1 MSKSTHSF
9 KLHKLAFFTL
19 TYFGL
24 IGGGGV
30 AFSAQVSTGGNN
42 TITGENST
50 TMGENLINTSRQS
63 SLYGGDSTLTG
74 DNISKEELNH
84 LINTQADKIQ
94 ARNNKQQEL
103 DRTATNISTNQLD
116 QDTIRRRI
124 ELLKEANR
132 EATRKADQL
141 QSLNNQKSTKE
152 QELNAL
158 RQALESAKADATNQ
172 TTHTDRT
179 VWSNF
184 ENQLRTL
191 NWDKLTETNGVDQL
205 ANELKAKVENDFPTI
220 TKYDVEKYK
229 PLINGYVNSKGIFG
243 KNKEDVRRNLSGFIE
258 NNEIGQ
264 MYLDYLL
271 NTLIEENKHQTK
283 LVNQLNDFFPKNTN
297 NSDIAEYR
305 TYYYNIDELNSLNNV
320 ISGTNGWEYSKDDL
334 KPYLHELL
342 SDNEKVNNVITQF
355 YDLKNKSV
363 NSESELRDYRQEY
376 DNLSSNELIDKFI
389 KILDKHKLYTEENY
403 SYSSNNHNVGGVIRK
418 YNITDIN
425 SSLLNHDGLTND
437 LKQLITESHLKRGNN
452 QESIQKYLTYN
463 KFSHNQEVID
473 FIQEYMPATSLYH
486 PFDYY
491 FSFSNANRIQERDLY
506 KLALSNEHIS
516 ESEVNLINGDAS
528 SMVDNLLNTP
538 LLKDKRT
545 ISNFISGIARLD
557 PDNLI
562 KRLKESNVVEA
573 SNISYLKLKV
583 DDFKSLNSLINWDA
597 DQSKWTI
604 NKEEYKQKFAHL
616 EQYFKKIEDYITSYQ
631 KATQDPSNKEKN
643 AEMLKKYHDLIN
655 GEADFFKKQKITETT
670 LSQKGQELLEKFN
683 RIASESNDKAVAEMN
698 DMIDKLKLFDRNHQI
713 VREVNEKVTE
723 LTNKIQSKERE
734 IAEKQAELSTIN
746 TSISNNALT
755 EEERNANTLREE
767 KERELAE
774 KQREKEQLEQE
785 KATKERELEELN
797 RAIQNGNLTN
807 KGLQNIGVGY
817 NNFNSGAKAITI
829 GNENAVLAD
838 GAVAIGNNNDLSKEA
853 INTFVLG
860 SNVTTNIPNSVA
872 LGKDT
877 TLSAPIATPSHTI
890 AGTQYNFAGIAPVG
904 TVSIGAEGK
913 ERALTHLA
921 AGRISNTST
930 DGINGSQ
937 LNAVIE
943 TLNSLGTELTTL
955 KNAPKV
961 KAPVIKAGDGLSLT
975 EGEDGSVTLSNALT
989 FNSGSGINVNKE
1001 GNNIT
1006 ITNTQPLSA
1015 EDKTKYDTAST
1026 NASSALEKANTNE
1039 GAINTANGKINDLT
1053 PRVTANEGN
1062 ITTLTGKVT
1071 TVTNTAHEALGK
1083 ANTAVQPDKL
1093 KAGNGISVSKADNGE
1108 ITITNTHPL
1117 SDENKTKYDNASAKV
1132 ETALQPDSLV
1142 AGNGVTVNNAGG
1154 KVTISNTG
1162 VIEIQAGEG
1171 VGVQNNHGVVTV
1183 SNTKSDLTFEGTDG
1197 ITVDKQGNKVTIS
1210 ATGLAPKGTG
1220 VNNVEGANGISV
1232 AKEGDKFVITNTKPF
1247 EDADKEK
1254 LNTASANAS
1263 SALEKA
1269 NTNENAINT
1278 ANGKITTN
1286 EGNITTLIG
1295 KVATVTNTAN
1305 EALGKANTAVQP
1317 DKLKS
1322 GNGISI
1328 NKAENGDITV
1338 TNTKPFE
1345 DTDKEKLNTA
1355 STNANSAL
1363 EKANANEGAI
1373 NTANGKITAN
1383 EGKITAQE
1391 GKINDLTSRV
1401 TANEG
1406 NITTLTGN
1414 VATVTNTAN
1423 EALEKANQALK
1434 PTDLVAGKGIQVT
1447 QGEDGRMKIA
1457 SNLVA
1462 GEGIDL
1468 SESNGNTVVKSLID
1482 IQAGKG
1488 INVNKSGN
1496 VFTISSVGNAIPKLE
1511 IAGDNK
1517 IVHEVTGALSVVG
1530 DENIETNT
1538 QGGKVNVKLKKN
1550 IQVDSLKVGDNL
1562 LTQGGLKI
1570 GNAIITDKGSNM
1582 GNQVID
1588 GVADGEISPNSQQV
1602 INGSQIYE
1610 ITRHFG
1616 ENMNNLQQQISSQN
1630 ERMEKLNR
1638 ENQAGIAN
1646 VVAMANLPQATLPGR
1661 SMISAAVGTHKNA
1674 RAVSVGV
1681 SRLSDNQKLS
1691 IKFSASTSVSKGKA
1705 TVSAGAGVGLHF

>member
-1 MSKSTHSF
+1 
-9 KLHKLAFFTL
+9 
-19 TYFGL
+19 
-24 IGGGGV
+24 
-30 AFSAQVSTGGNN
+30 
-42 TITGENST
+42 
-50 TMGENLINTSRQS
+50 MGENLINTSRQS
-63 SLYGGDSTLTG
+63 SLYGENSTLTG
-74 DNISKEELNH
+74 DNISKEELNN
-84 LINTQADKIQ
+84 LISTQSDKIQ

-103 DRTATNISTNQLD
+103 DRTATNISTNQLN

-132 EATRKADQL
+132 EATRKNEAL
-141 QSLNNQKSTKE
+141 QNLTNQKTSKE

-172 TTHTDRT
+172 ITHTDRT

-184 ENQLRTL
+184 ENQLRSL
-191 NWDKLTETNGVDQL
+191 NWDKLTESNGVDQL
-205 ANELKAKVENDFPTI
+205 ANELKTKVENDFPTI

-243 KNKEDVRRNLSGFIE
+243 KNKEDVRRNLSGFIG
-258 NNEIGQ
+258 NNAIEQ
-264 MYLDYLL
+264 RYLDYLL

-297 NSDIAEYR
+297 NSGIAEYR

-320 ISGTNGWEYSKDDL
+320 ISGANGWEYSNDDL
-334 KPYLHELL
+334 RPYLHELL

-355 YDLKNKSV
+355 YNLKNKSV

-403 SYSSNNHNVGGVIRK
+403 SYSSNNNNVGGVIRK

-506 KLALSNEHIS
+506 KLALSSEHIS
-516 ESEVNLINGDAS
+516 ESEANLINGDAS

-562 KRLKESNVVEA
+562 KRLKESDVVEA

-713 VREVNEKVTE
+713 VREVNEKVAE
-723 LTNKIQSKERE
+723 LTNNIQSKERE
-734 IAEKQAELSTIN
+734 IAEKQAELNNIN

-797 RAIQNGNLTN
+797 RAIQSGNLTN
-807 KGLQNIGVGY
+807 KGLQNIGIGY

-829 GNENAVLAD
+829 GNENTVLAD
-838 GAVAIGNNNDLSKEA
+838 GAVAIGNNNNLSKEA
-853 INTFVLG
+853 TNTFILG

-877 TLSAPIATPSHTI
+877 TLSASIATPSHTI

-913 ERALTHLA
+913 ERTLTHLA

-943 TLNSLGTELTTL
+943 TLNGLSTELTTL

-1006 ITNTQPLSA
+1006 ITNTQPLSV

-1039 GAINTANGKINDLT
+1039 GSINTANGKINDLT
-1053 PRVTANEGN
+1053 SRVTANEGN

-1071 TVTNTAHEALGK
+1071 TVTNTANEALGK

-1093 KAGNGISVSKADNGE
+1093 KAGDGISVSKGENGD

-1117 SDENKTKYDNASAKV
+1117 SDENKTKYDNASAKA
-1132 ETALQPDSLV
+1132 ETALQPESLV

-1154 KVTISNTG
+1154 KVTITNTG

-1183 SNTKSDLTFEGTDG
+1183 SNTKPDLGFEGKDG
-1197 ITVDKQGNKVTIS
+1197 ITVDKQGNNVVIS

-1232 AKEGDKFVITNTKPF
+1232 TKEGDKFIITNTKPF
-1247 EDADKEK
+1247 EDTDKEA
-1254 LNTASANAS
+1254 LNTAS
-1263 SALEKA
+1263 
-1269 NTNENAINT
+1269 
-1278 ANGKITTN
+1278 
-1286 EGNITTLIG
+1286 
-1295 KVATVTNTAN
+1295 
-1305 EALGKANTAVQP
+1305 GKANTAVQP
-1317 DKLKS
+1317 DKLKA
-1322 GNGISI
+1322 GNGISV
-1328 NKAENGDITV
+1328 NKAENGDITI
-1338 TNTKPFE
+1338 TNIKPFE

-1355 STNANSAL
+1355 STNANNAL
-1363 EKANANEGAI
+1363 EKANTNESAI
-1373 NTANGKITAN
+1373 NTANGKITA
-1383 EGKITAQE
+1383 QE
-1391 GKINDLTSRV
+1391 DKVNDLTSRV

-1406 NITTLTGN
+1406 NITTLTGK
-1414 VATVTNTAN
+1414 VTTVTSTAN

-1447 QGEDGRMKIA
+1447 QDEDGRMNIA

-1462 GEGIDL
+1462 GDGIDL
-1468 SESNGNTVVKSLID
+1468 SESNGNTVIKSLVD
-1482 IQAGKG
+1482 IQAGRG
-1488 INVNKSGN
+1488 ISVNKNGN
-1496 VFTISSVGNAIPKLE
+1496 VFTISSIGTAIPKLE

-1610 ITRHFG
+1610 MNRHFG
-1616 ENMNNLQQQISSQN
+1616 ENINNLQQQISSQN

-1691 IKFSASTSVSKGKA
+1691 IKFSASTSVSKGRA

>member
-1 MSKSTHSF
+1 M
-9 KLHKLAFFTL
+9 
-19 TYFGL
+19 
-24 IGGGGV
+24 
-30 AFSAQVSTGGNN
+30 NN

-63 SLYGGDSTLTG
+63 SLYGENSTLTG
-74 DNISKEELNH
+74 DNVSKEELNH
-84 LINTQADKIQ
+84 LINTQSDKIQ

-243 KNKEDVRRNLSGFIE
+243 KNKEDVRRNLSGFIG
-258 NNEIGQ
+258 NNAIEQ
-264 MYLDYLL
+264 RYLDYLL

-334 KPYLHELL
+334 RPYLYELL

-491 FSFSNANRIQERDLY
+491 FSFSNANLIQERDLY
-506 KLALSNEHIS
+506 KLVLSNKHIS

-562 KRLKESNVVEA
+562 KRLKESDVVEV

-734 IAEKQAELSTIN
+734 IAEKQAELNTIN

-774 KQREKEQLEQE
+774 KQHEKEQLEQE

-797 RAIQNGNLTN
+797 RAIQNGDLTN

-838 GAVAIGNNNDLSKEA
+838 GAVAIGNNNNLSKEA

-877 TLSAPIATPSHTI
+877 TLSAPIVTPSHTI
-890 AGTQYNFAGIAPVG
+890 AGTQYNFAGIAPIG

-913 ERALTHLA
+913 ERTLTHLA
-921 AGRISNTST
+921 AGRVSNTST

-943 TLNSLGTELTTL
+943 TLNSLNTELTTL

-1039 GAINTANGKINDLT
+1039 GSINTANGKINDLT
-1053 PRVTANEGN
+1053 SRVTANEGN

-1071 TVTNTAHEALGK
+1071 TVTNTANEALGK

-1093 KAGNGISVSKADNGE
+1093 KAGNGISVSKGENGE

-1117 SDENKTKYDNASAKV
+1117 SDENKTKYDNASAKA
-1132 ETALQPDSLV
+1132 ETALQPESLV

-1154 KVTISNTG
+1154 RVTITNTG
-1162 VIEIQAGEG
+1162 VVEIQAGEG
-1171 VGVQNNHGVVTV
+1171 VGVQNNNGVVTV
-1183 SNTKSDLTFEGTDG
+1183 SNTKPDLGFEGKDG
-1197 ITVDKQGNKVTIS
+1197 ITVDKQGNNVVIS

-1232 AKEGDKFVITNTKPF
+1232 TKEGDKFVITNTKPF
-1247 EDADKEK
+1247 EDTDKET
-1254 LNTASANAS
+1254 LNTAS
-1263 SALEKA
+1263 
-1269 NTNENAINT
+1269 
-1278 ANGKITTN
+1278 
-1286 EGNITTLIG
+1286 
-1295 KVATVTNTAN
+1295 
-1305 EALGKANTAVQP
+1305 GKANTAVQP
-1317 DKLKS
+1317 DKLKA
-1322 GNGISI
+1322 GNGISV
-1328 NKAENGDITV
+1328 NKAENGDITI
-1338 TNTKPFE
+1338 TNIKPFE

-1355 STNANSAL
+1355 LTNANNAL
-1363 EKANANEGAI
+1363 EKANTNESAI
-1373 NTANGKITAN
+1373 NTANGKITA
-1383 EGKITAQE
+1383 QE
-1391 GKINDLTSRV
+1391 DKVNDLTSRV

-1406 NITTLTGN
+1406 NITTLTGK
-1414 VATVTNTAN
+1414 VTTVTSTAN

-1447 QGEDGRMKIA
+1447 QDEDGRMNIA

-1462 GEGIDL
+1462 GDGIDL
-1468 SESNGNTVVKSLID
+1468 SESNGNTVVKSLVD

-1488 INVNKSGN
+1488 INVNKNGN
-1496 VFTISSVGNAIPKLE
+1496 VFTISSVGNVIPKLE
-1511 IAGDNK
+1511 IVGDNK

-1530 DENIETNT
+1530 DENIETHT

-1588 GVADGEISPNSQQV
+1588 GVANGEIAPNSQQV

-1630 ERMEKLNR
+1630 ERMEQLNR

>member
-1 MSKSTHSF
+1 
-9 KLHKLAFFTL
+9 
-19 TYFGL
+19 
-24 IGGGGV
+24 
-30 AFSAQVSTGGNN
+30 
-42 TITGENST
+42 
-50 TMGENLINTSRQS
+50 MGENLINTSRQS
-63 SLYGGDSTLTG
+63 SLYGENSTLTG
-74 DNISKEELNH
+74 DNISKEELNN
-84 LINTQADKIQ
+84 LISTQSDKIQ

-103 DRTATNISTNQLD
+103 DRTATNISTNQLN

-132 EATRKADQL
+132 EATRKNEAL
-141 QSLNNQKSTKE
+141 QNLTNQKTSKE

-172 TTHTDRT
+172 ITHTDRT

-184 ENQLRTL
+184 ENQLRSL
-191 NWDKLTETNGVDQL
+191 NWDKLTESNGVDQL
-205 ANELKAKVENDFPTI
+205 ANELKTKVENDFPTI

-243 KNKEDVRRNLSGFIE
+243 KNKEDVRRNLSGFIG
-258 NNEIGQ
+258 NNAIEQ
-264 MYLDYLL
+264 RYLDYLL

-297 NSDIAEYR
+297 NSGIAEYR

-320 ISGTNGWEYSKDDL
+320 ISGANGWEYSNDDL
-334 KPYLHELL
+334 RPYLHELL

-355 YDLKNKSV
+355 YNLKNKSV

-403 SYSSNNHNVGGVIRK
+403 SYSSNNNNVGGVIRK

-506 KLALSNEHIS
+506 KLALSSEHIS
-516 ESEVNLINGDAS
+516 ESEANLINGDAS

-538 LLKDKRT
+538 LLKNKRT

-562 KRLKESNVVEA
+562 KRLKESDVVEA

-713 VREVNEKVTE
+713 VREVNEKVAE
-723 LTNKIQSKERE
+723 LTNNVQSKERE
-734 IAEKQAELSTIN
+734 IAEKQAELNNIN

-797 RAIQNGNLTN
+797 RAIQSGNLTN
-807 KGLQNIGVGY
+807 KGLQNIGIGY
-817 NNFNSGAKAITI
+817 NNFNSGTKAITI
-829 GNENAVLAD
+829 GNENTVLAD
-838 GAVAIGNNNDLSKEA
+838 GAVAIGNNNNLSKEA
-853 INTFVLG
+853 TNTFVLG

-877 TLSAPIATPSHTI
+877 ALSAPIATPSHTI

-913 ERALTHLA
+913 ERTLTNLA

-943 TLNSLGTELTTL
+943 TLNGLSTELTTL

-1006 ITNTQPLSA
+1006 ITNTRPLSA

-1039 GAINTANGKINDLT
+1039 GSINTANGKINDLT
-1053 PRVTANEGN
+1053 SRVTANEGN

-1071 TVTNTAHEALGK
+1071 TVTNTA
-1083 ANTAVQPDKL
+1083 
-1093 KAGNGISVSKADNGE
+1093 
-1108 ITITNTHPL
+1108 
-1117 SDENKTKYDNASAKV
+1117 
-1132 ETALQPDSLV
+1132 
-1142 AGNGVTVNNAGG
+1142 
-1154 KVTISNTG
+1154 
-1162 VIEIQAGEG
+1162 
-1171 VGVQNNHGVVTV
+1171 
-1183 SNTKSDLTFEGTDG
+1183 
-1197 ITVDKQGNKVTIS
+1197 
-1210 ATGLAPKGTG
+1210 
-1220 VNNVEGANGISV
+1220 
-1232 AKEGDKFVITNTKPF
+1232 
-1247 EDADKEK
+1247 
-1254 LNTASANAS
+1254 
-1263 SALEKA
+1263 
-1269 NTNENAINT
+1269 
-1278 ANGKITTN
+1278 
-1286 EGNITTLIG
+1286 
-1295 KVATVTNTAN
+1295 N

-1317 DKLKS
+1317 DRLKA

-1328 NKAENGDITV
+1328 DKAENGDITV

-1383 EGKITAQE
+1383 EGKITIQE
-1391 GKINDLTSRV
+1391 GKVNDLTSRV

-1406 NITTLTGN
+1406 NITTLVGN
-1414 VATVTNTAN
+1414 VTTVTNTAN

-1447 QGEDGRMKIA
+1447 QDEDGRMKIA

-1462 GEGIDL
+1462 GEGVDL

-1488 INVNKSGN
+1488 INVNKNGN

-1610 ITRHFG
+1610 MNRHFG
-1616 ENMNNLQQQISSQN
+1616 ENINNLQQQISSQN

>member
-19 TYFGL
+19 TYFGVVW
-24 IGGGGV
+24 GGV
-30 AFSAQVSTGGNN
+30 AFSAQVATGVNN

-63 SLYGGDSTLTG
+63 SLYGENSTLTG
-74 DNISKEELNH
+74 NNISKEELNN
-84 LINTQADKIQ
+84 LISTQSDKIQ

-103 DRTATNISTNQLD
+103 DRTATNISTNQLN

-132 EATRKADQL
+132 EATRKNEAL
-141 QSLNNQKSTKE
+141 QNLTNQKTSKE
-152 QELNAL
+152 HELETL
-158 RQALESAKADATNQ
+158 RQALESAKAEATNQ

-184 ENQLRTL
+184 ENQLRSL
-191 NWDKLTETNGVDQL
+191 NWDKLTESNGVDQL

-243 KNKEDVRRNLSGFIE
+243 KNKEKVKNDLSNWGGDSI
-258 NNEIGQ
+258 I
-264 MYLDYLL
+264 
-271 NTLIEENKHQTK
+271 NTLIEENKHQGK
-283 LVNQLNDFFPKNTN
+283 LINQLNDFFPKKDDD
-297 NSDIAEYR
+297 SEKYGYYR
-305 TYYYNIDELNSLNNV
+305 YYITDESYSLNNPTR
-320 ISGTNGWEYSKDDL
+320 SGWEDKSDLRAYLFSLLGDKKATDIISKFYKL
-334 KPYLHELL
+334 
-342 SDNEKVNNVITQF
+342 NNTI
-355 YDLKNKSV
+355 
-363 NSESELRDYRQEY
+363 NSEEGVRHYQEY
-376 DNLSSNELIDKFI
+376 YKNLSSNESINQLIA
-389 KILDKHKLYTEENY
+389 ILDKHKLYTEERY
-403 SYSSNNHNVGGVIRK
+403 SYDSGNGIISGSIKH
-418 YNITDIN
+418 YNISN
-425 SSLLNHDGLTND
+425 VYPSSKVDLLND
-437 LKQLITESHLKRGNN
+437 LKQLITKTNLTTGNN
-452 QESIQKYLTYN
+452 QAIIQKYLTYN
-463 KFSHNQEVID
+463 KFSKNQEVMN
-473 FIQEYMPATSLYH
+473 FIGKYIAQSSDIGH
-486 PFDYY
+486 FNDI
-491 FSFSNANRIQERDLY
+491 FSFQEANTVKKRDLY
-506 KLALSNEHIS
+506 SQALEANQSGKPSAYYDLDE
-516 ESEVNLINGDAS
+516 EYNLIRGDAS
-528 SMVDNLLNTP
+528 SMVVNLLNAP
-538 LLKDKRT
+538 LLKDDRKV
-545 ISNFISGIARLD
+545 SKFMLEMVQLN
-557 PDNLI
+557 PDELI
-562 KRLKESNVVEA
+562 KTLKESDVVEA
-573 SNISYLKLKV
+573 GTISSLESNVNRFKL
-583 DDFKSLNSLINWDA
+583 LNSLVNWDA
-597 DQSKWTI
+597 DQSQWTI
-604 NKEEYKQKFAHL
+604 NKADYKQKFTQL
-616 EQYFKKIEDYITSYQ
+616 EQYFNKIEDYITSYR

-655 GEADFFKKQKITETT
+655 GESDFLKKQKITETT

-683 RIASESNDKAVAEMN
+683 RIASESNDRAVVEMN

-713 VREVNEKVTE
+713 VREVNEKVAE
-723 LTNKIQSKERE
+723 LTNNIQSKERE
-734 IAEKQAELSTIN
+734 IAEKQAELNNIN

-797 RAIQNGNLTN
+797 RAIQSGNLTN
-807 KGLQNIGVGY
+807 KGLQNIGIGY
-817 NNFNSGAKAITI
+817 NNFNSGSKAITI
-829 GNENAVLAD
+829 GNENTVLAD
-838 GAVAIGNNNDLSKEA
+838 GAIAIGNNNNLSKEA
-853 INTFVLG
+853 TNTFVLG

-913 ERALTHLA
+913 ERTLTHLA

-937 LNAVIE
+937 LNTVIE
-943 TLNSLGTELTTL
+943 TLNGLSTELTTL

-975 EGEDGSVTLSNALT
+975 EGDDGSITLSNALT
-989 FNSGSGINVNKE
+989 FNSGNGMNVNKD

-1006 ITNTQPLSA
+1006 ITNTQPLSV

-1039 GAINTANGKINDLT
+1039 GSINTANGKINDLT
-1053 PRVTANEGN
+1053 SRVTANEGN

-1071 TVTNTAHEALGK
+1071 TVTNTANEALGK

-1093 KAGNGISVSKADNGE
+1093 KAGDGISVSKGENGD

-1117 SDENKTKYDNASAKV
+1117 SDENKTKYDNASAKA
-1132 ETALQPDSLV
+1132 ETALQPESLV

-1154 KVTISNTG
+1154 KVTITNTG
-1162 VIEIQAGEG
+1162 VIEIQAGDG

-1183 SNTKSDLTFEGTDG
+1183 SNTKPDLGFEGKDG
-1197 ITVDKQGNKVTIS
+1197 ITVDKQGNNVVIS

-1232 AKEGDKFVITNTKPF
+1232 TKEGDKFIITNTKPF
-1247 EDADKEK
+1247 EDTDKET
-1254 LNTASANAS
+1254 LNTAS
-1263 SALEKA
+1263 
-1269 NTNENAINT
+1269 
-1278 ANGKITTN
+1278 
-1286 EGNITTLIG
+1286 
-1295 KVATVTNTAN
+1295 
-1305 EALGKANTAVQP
+1305 GKANTAVQP

-1328 NKAENGDITV
+1328 NKAENSDITV
-1338 TNTKPFE
+1338 TNTKPF
-1345 DTDKEKLNTA
+1345 DDADKEKLNNA

-1363 EKANANEGAI
+1363 EKAKANEGAI
-1373 NTANGKITAN
+1373 TTANGKITAN
-1383 EGKITAQE
+1383 EEKITAQE
-1391 GKINDLTSRV
+1391 GKVNDLTSRV

-1414 VATVTNTAN
+1414 VTTVTNTAN

-1447 QGEDGRMKIA
+1447 QSEDGRMKIA

-1468 SESNGNTVVKSLID
+1468 SESNGSTVVKSLID

-1488 INVNKSGN
+1488 INVNKNGN

-1511 IAGDNK
+1511 ITGDDRV
-1517 IVHEVTGALSVVG
+1517 IHEVAGALSVVG
-1530 DENIETNT
+1530 DENIETHT

-1588 GVADGEISPNSQQV
+1588 GVANGEIAPNSQQV

-1630 ERMEKLNR
+1630 ERMEQLNR